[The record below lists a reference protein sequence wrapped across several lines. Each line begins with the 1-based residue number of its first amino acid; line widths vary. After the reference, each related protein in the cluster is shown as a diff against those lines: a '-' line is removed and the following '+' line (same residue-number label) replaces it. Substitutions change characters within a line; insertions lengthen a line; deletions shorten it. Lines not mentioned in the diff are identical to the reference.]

1 MSAHAVFAPSS
12 AEQWG
17 HCSGQPQAAA
27 ENPKPETPQSR
38 EGTAAH
44 WVGSETLESGG
55 RDCGVYLGTKAP
67 NGIIIDDKMV
77 DGAQVYVDDVLAVCD
92 MYDAR
97 SLLRI
102 EKRVDML
109 AIDSEGAN
117 WGTYD
122 SSLYLPVLNL
132 LFLWDYKHGFSEVSA
147 RENFQ
152 LADYAEGLVEY
163 HGIDVSQLDLYA
175 RVVQPFAFS
184 PGGPVSKWFT
194 PLVELIPIWDQL
206 ARQIVESRTNPTL
219 TTGYHCRYCPAL
231 GKCSASRGAQ
241 YNFIELVRQPYA
253 MDTMTGH
260 DLAVEL
266 NILENGTAVAK
277 KRADAIRDELTHRIQ
292 KGDGSTGLVLETTQG
307 REAWDVPH
315 EQVVAVGQQF
325 GVDATKPALKTPAQ
339 LVAATPTGLRPA
351 MAEVLKNFK
360 RRNSG
365 SLKLTRAADSKFA
378 AAFQKAKEI

>member
-1 MSAHAVFAPSS
+1 MGAHAVYAPSS

-77 DGAQVYVDDVLAVCD
+77 DGAQVYVDDVLSVCD

-97 SLLRI
+97 SLLLI
-102 EKRVDML
+102 EKRVDMP
-109 AIDSEGAN
+109 AIDRQGGN
-117 WGTYD
+117 WGTFD
-122 SSLYLPVLNL
+122 ASLYLPGLNL

-147 RENFQ
+147 RGNFQ
-152 LADYAEGLVEY
+152 LADYAEGLVECY
-163 HGIDVSQLDLYA
+163 RIIEPTMLDA

-184 PGGPVSKWFT
+184 PGGPVSQWFT
-194 PLVELIPIWDQL
+194 PLVDLEPIWDRL
-206 ARQIVESRTNPTL
+206 ASQIVESRTNPTL

-241 YNFIELVRQPYA
+241 YNFIELVRQPYS

-266 NILENGTAVAK
+266 NILDGGVSVAK
-277 KRADAIRDELTHRIQ
+277 KRADAIRDELMHRIQ
-292 KGDGSTGLVLETTQG
+292 KGDGSTGLVLEATQG
-307 REAWDVPH
+307 REVWDVPH

-339 LVAATPTGLRPA
+339 LVAATPAGLRPA
-351 MAEVLKNFK
+351 MSEVLKNFK

-378 AAFQKAKEI
+378 AAFQKVKEV